1 MINFLCF
8 GYEFYEFFCAH
19 FFALLVFQ
27 SIVDNKALQHM
38 KTDMDKISNLLE
50 QLIQYSPLI
59 AKEPSANAAEDITTV
74 SDVVT
79 NFDVQHFVGSYAMPW
94 GINIA
99 LAIIIYL
106 LGRMVVN
113 VLLSIFGKIMA
124 KSKYDDMLVDFLTSI
139 VKAVLML
146 FVIVASLDQLGIDT
160 TSLVA
165 ILGAA
170 GLAIGLSLQGSLQNF
185 AAGVM
190 LLVFRPFK
198 AGDFVDAAGVSGS
211 VVSIGI
217 FTTIMNTPDNKEI
230 IVPNGAI
237 YSGNITNF
245 SAKPTRRVDMTFGI
259 GYDDDLKKAKAVLEE
274 MLNADERVLKEPK
287 YTVAVGSLGDSS
299 VNIVVRPWVK
309 SSDYWGVL
317 FDFTEQVKLRFDREG
332 ISIPY
337 PQMDVHINKND

>member
-1 MINFLCF
+1 MLHSTQNFMQDASS
-8 GYEFYEFFCAH
+8 ESETAT
-19 FFALLVFQ
+19 
-27 SIVDNKALQHM
+27 
-38 KTDMDKISNLLE
+38 TDVSE
-50 QLIQYSPLI
+50 QI
-59 AKEPSANAAEDITTV
+59 ASATE
-74 SDVVT
+74 VVA
-79 NFDVQHFVGSYAMPW
+79 NFDVQNFVDTYALPW
-94 GINIA
+94 GINMV
-99 LAIIIYL
+99 LAIIVYII
-106 LGRMVVN
+106 GKMVVGILVN
-113 VLLSIFGKIMA
+113 VFDKIMA
-124 KSKYDDMLVDFLTSI
+124 KSKYDDMLVDFLKSI

-146 FVIVASLDQLGIDT
+146 FVIVASLDQLGVDT

-198 AGDFVDAAGVSGS
+198 SGDFVDAGGVAGS

-217 FTTIMNTPDNKEI
+217 FSTIMNTPDNKEI

-237 YSGNITNF
+237 YGGNITNF

-274 MLNADERVLKEPK
+274 MLNADERVLKDPK

-309 SSDYWGVL
+309 SSDYWGLL
-317 FDFTEQVKLRFDREG
+317 FDFTEAVKLRFDQEG

-337 PQMDVHINKND
+337 PQMDVHLNKSE